1 MTIRTRFCGTER
13 LEGLARKHRAL
24 RFFVADKW
32 AIALC
37 IGEIECMQQNAEIH
51 PAKTTGH
58 RAGRTSDEPDLDGE
72 LVFLSAEEQAQR
84 SIELLGAGALL
95 VTLPPPVLSAR
106 GRLGELL
113 EELVER
119 ELARLG
125 APSPY
130 LAAWSAMPEDATA
143 RLADQLSRAR
153 AVGGTG
159 IALAMGSLGAIG
171 RPSLTPDDSTTLRW
185 LADASLHAPLV
196 LLVDDADMTLLGWP
210 TPLPLAGLL
219 SRPRIV
225 LPSPSAPVV
234 WEEAACVPAVATD
247 FTPSVPIDTI
257 DAADDT
263 EEEEPMI
270 LVGDDVTQVD
280 ARVAAV
286 EIASI
291 EIADAIL
298 LEVARPTLPPEEL
311 EAVLAQDRV
320 EVDPE
325 PVVLDAAPEADDAP
339 PDPVVAPPR
348 RGRRRTPLETVKAV
362 ERVTVGIPVTGPSDA
377 WRSWAIALGAA
388 KGAQPLS
395 AFERLFT
402 ESYIPLTNAIAAG
415 LDDARALR
423 AHDEFRRGFER
434 TYTDAFATFGATNRR
449 PRLVMDAYDVAS
461 KQARLANARQ
471 THVLVVDSMR
481 YDLGCLVREALI
493 REASGIATL
502 GAESLLWSALPSTTM
517 RQLETLARG
526 MDALRDPAREEPSES
541 LRGRAAE
548 VVRRVRLGSR
558 ELYKLDLIPAML
570 DEMATGTGREQLEPA
585 AAFQR
590 IGDVTAE
597 AIARHISTLA
607 PRTYLFILGDHG
619 FSVDRRGAVQ
629 LGGASP
635 EEVLVPSFGVL
646 VGDLH

>member
-1 MTIRTRFCGTER
+1 
-13 LEGLARKHRAL
+13 
-24 RFFVADKW
+24 
-32 AIALC
+32 
-37 IGEIECMQQNAEIH
+37 MQQNVEAH

-58 RAGRTSDEPDLDGE
+58 RAGRASDEDDLEGE
-72 LVFLSAEEQAQR
+72 IAFLSAEEQAQR
-84 SIELLGAGALL
+84 SVELLGAGALL
-95 VTLPPPVLSAR
+95 VTLPPPGLSAR
-106 GRLGELL
+106 GRLGEIL

-143 RLADQLSRAR
+143 RLADQLYRAR

-159 IALAMGSLGAIG
+159 IAIAMGTLSAIA
-171 RPSLTPDDSTTLRW
+171 RPSLTPDDSGTLRW
-185 LADASLHAPLV
+185 LADASLHAPVV
-196 LLVDDADMTLLGWP
+196 LLVDDADMGLLGWS
-210 TPLPLAGLL
+210 TPMPLAGLL

-225 LPSPSAPVV
+225 LPSPSAPAV
-234 WEEAACVPAVATD
+234 WEAVARMPDVAITD
-247 FTPSVPIDTI
+247 DAPSIPV
-257 DAADDT
+257 DAFEDPDD
-263 EEEEPMI
+263 EPVI
-270 LVGDDVTQVD
+270 LVGDDATQVD
-280 ARVAAV
+280 ARVVAV

-291 EIADAIL
+291 EVADAVL
-298 LEVARPTLPPEEL
+298 LEVARPTVPPEEL
-311 EAVLAQDRV
+311 EAVLADIRV
-320 EVDPE
+320 ELAPEPEPEPEPAPVHVVEVAPETVVDP
-325 PVVLDAAPEADDAP
+325 V
-339 PDPVVAPPR
+339 PPR
-348 RGRRRTPLETVKAV
+348 RGRRRTPLDVEKAR
-362 ERVTVGIPVTGPSDA
+362 ERVTVGIPVAGPSDA
-377 WRSWAIALGAA
+377 WRSAAIALGAA
-388 KGAQPLS
+388 KGAQPLV

-415 LDDARALR
+415 LDDPRALR
-423 AHDEFRRGFER
+423 AHEEFRRGFER

-461 KQARLANARQ
+461 KQARLASARQ

-481 YDLGCLVREALI
+481 YDLGCIVRDALG

-502 GAESLLWSALPSTTM
+502 GAESLLWSSLPSTTI

-570 DEMATGTGREQLEPA
+570 DDMALGWAGEHLDPA
-585 AAFQR
+585 TAFQR
-590 IGDVTAE
+590 IGDATAE
-597 AIARHISTLA
+597 AIARHISTLP

-619 FSVDRRGAVQ
+619 FSIDRRGAIQ
-629 LGGASP
+629 HGGASP
-635 EEVLVPSFGVL
+635 EEVLVPAFGVL